1 MKKLSF
7 LLAAVLLS
15 MNVLSQ
21 SQQRCLPSQNKK
33 AAGYFKDAES
43 LFQKREYEKSRGIIQ
58 KAIDEDPE
66 YAEAYLLSGF
76 LAQKKRDYK
85 TMAEMLKKAIELCEG
100 IDPEAYY
107 QLGWLEY
114 DLKKYQE
121 AEKHLNRFLEFDKI
135 NEEHGTKA
143 NNMLVR
149 AKL

>member
-1 MKKLSF
+1 MRNIF
-7 LLAAVLLS
+7 LLVLS
-15 MNVLSQ
+15 MLFTNMTVG
-21 SQQRCLPSQNKK
+21 QQQPACPPSQNKK
-33 AAGYFKDAES
+33 ASGYFKDAES
-43 LFQKREYEKSRGIIQ
+43 LFQKREYEKARGIIE

-66 YAEAYLLSGF
+66 YADAYLLSGF

-85 TMAEMLKKAIELCEG
+85 TMSEMLKKAIELCEG

-114 DLKKYQE
+114 DMKKYKE

-143 NNMLVR
+143 NDMLVR
-149 AKL
+149 A